1 MFKRSHI
8 SIAAAM
14 AVGSLASVSALAQ
27 DAQRVEITGSSIK
40 RIDAEGSLP
49 VQIITR
55 EDIARTGAI
64 STEAL
69 LAGISA
75 LSSQGATIGATG
87 AGSSTYGL
95 SSVSLRG
102 LESSRTLVLV
112 NGRRLSAFAGGGG
125 STVNVN
131 AIPLAA
137 IDRVEV
143 LKDGASAVY
152 GSDAIAG
159 VVNFILTKS
168 YQGLEATVGSNKPS
182 RSGGGDNTSVSLVGG
197 FGDINTNGFNI
208 TASLSVEKDT
218 ALYGRERDFSN
229 TATRLPY
236 FSGGATGTGN
246 IQGAFNIGA
255 MDPVTHKWVPGVGV
269 LGYAAASDS
278 GSFGN
283 PNALAG
289 TCADITMF
297 KVAAPTSKGAPY
309 CRFDSAGY
317 VGLVP
322 NRELKTLSLNG
333 IAKLGS
339 SAELFGDVLVSQS
352 DVKQTYQ
359 PSPARSSFFDT
370 DSLFD
375 VQNVDRAL
383 LVSPGSAAYTYA
395 TNYLIAE
402 AAALGIKAD
411 KKGVLFAPKLLN
423 VANSGL
429 PYGVTSRVFDFG
441 PRSDSTEAKQTRIVG
456 GVRGTWL
463 GQDYEVAGYH
473 NDSSISGKV
482 LTGYFS
488 QVALAKVI
496 NDPTSGWNPWSLTQ
510 SPALTAKIAATIYA
524 GATLKGTSTID
535 GFDAKMSGDLFKMDG
550 GVAQYAYGLQTR
562 QEHFYTNPSAALLTG
577 DIAGL
582 GGATAVIDRKREVN
596 SLFSELNLP
605 ILKGVE
611 GNLAF
616 RGDNYSDVGGAV
628 TGKAS
633 LRWQPVKE
641 VVLRGSVGTGFR
653 APTLLDLWLPQTLG
667 SSEKFNDRGQT
678 DLQVTALSGGNPD
691 LKPETSRQN
700 SLGIVFTPLDGL
712 TASVDIFQ
720 IKVNGIISTPSAQ
733 EIVSQFRLGSP
744 AYQGLVTLD
753 ANGDVTKIISVQ
765 ANTGKADVQGADV
778 NINYKKA
785 FSFGKVTINLAG
797 TYMSRFDQST
807 PGADVS
813 HKVGTLVD
821 ADGNPVIGAQNGG
834 VILRWKHVLTG
845 TWATGPW
852 ALTVAQNFY
861 QGYEDGH
868 DLNDNRHFIPSQA
881 LYDAQVA
888 FTGIKNLKL
897 AAGAKNI
904 FDKSPPLFIPA
915 SNQFQAGFDIS
926 QYDPRGRVVYLTAN
940 YKFF

>member
-8 SIAAAM
+8 SIAAAV
-14 AVGSLASVSALAQ
+14 AVGSLASASALAQ

-49 VQIITR
+49 VQIMTR
-55 EDIARTGAI
+55 DEISRTGAV

-87 AGSSTYGL
+87 AGTSTYGL

-137 IDRVEV
+137 IDRVEI

-159 VVNFILTKS
+159 VVNFILTKN
-168 YQGLEATVGSNKPS
+168 YQGLEATIGSGKPS

-197 FGDINTNGFNI
+197 FGDIASNGFNI
-208 TASLSVEKDT
+208 TASLSIEKET
-218 ALYGRERDFSN
+218 ALYGRDRDFAS
-229 TATRLPY
+229 TSTRLPY
-236 FSGGATGTGN
+236 FSGSATGLGN
-246 IQGAFNIGA
+246 IQGAFKIGA
-255 MDPVTHKWVPGVGV
+255 ADPVTGKRVPGAGV
-269 LGYAAASDS
+269 LSYAAGGS
-278 GSFGN
+278 GTSFGN
-283 PNALAG
+283 PNAATD
-289 TCADITMF
+289 TCGSINMF
-297 KVAAPTSKGAPY
+297 KVATPTSKGAPY
-309 CRFDSAGY
+309 CQFDSAGN

-322 NRELKTLSLNG
+322 NRELKTLSLN
-333 IAKLGS
+333 AVARLGS
-339 SAELFGDVLVSQS
+339 NAELFGDVLMSQS

-370 DSLFD
+370 DGLFD
-375 VQNVDRAL
+375 TQNVDRAL
-383 LVSPGSAAYTYA
+383 LVSPGSPAYTYA
-395 TNYLIAE
+395 TNYLIAQ
-402 AAALGIKAD
+402 AAALGTKAD
-411 KKGVLFAPKLLN
+411 AKGVLFAPKLLA

-429 PYGVTSRVFDFG
+429 PYGVSSRVFDFG
-441 PRSDSTEAKQTRIVG
+441 PRSDSTEAQQTRIVG
-456 GVRGTWL
+456 GVRGSWL
-463 GQDYEVAGYH
+463 GQDYEIAGYH

-482 LTGYFS
+482 TTGYFS
-488 QVALAKVI
+488 QVAFAKII
-496 NDPTSGWNPWSLTQ
+496 NDPASGWNPWSLTQ
-510 SPALTAKIAATIYA
+510 SPALTAKLATAAFS
-524 GATLKGTSTID
+524 GDTLKGTSTID
-535 GFDAKMSGDLFKMDG
+535 GFDAKISGDLFKMDG
-550 GVAQYAYGLQTR
+550 GVAQYAYGVQTR
-562 QEHFYTNPSAALLTG
+562 QEHFFTNPSAALFTG

-582 GGATAVIDRKREVN
+582 GGATAPIDRKREVN

-605 ILKGVE
+605 VLKGVE

-616 RGDNYSDVGGAV
+616 RGDNYSDVGGSV

-633 LRWQPVKE
+633 LRWQPIKE
-641 VVLRGSVGTGFR
+641 VVVRGSVGTGFR

-667 SSEKFNDRGQT
+667 TSEAFDDHGQT
-678 DLQVTALSGGNPD
+678 GLQVTALSGGNPD

-700 SLGIVFTPLDGL
+700 SLGIVFSPLEGL
-712 TASVDIFQ
+712 TASVDVFQ

-753 ANGDVTKIISVQ
+753 ANGDVSKIVSVQ
-765 ANTGKADVQGADV
+765 ANNGKADVQGADI
-778 NINYKKA
+778 NINYRKT
-785 FSFGKVTINLAG
+785 FGFGKITINLAG
-797 TYMSRFDQST
+797 TYMSQFDQST
-807 PGADVS
+807 PGAATS

-821 ADGNPVIGAQNGG
+821 AEGNPVIGAQSGG

-861 QGYEDGH
+861 TGYEDKQ
-868 DLNDNRHFIPSQA
+868 DLNGNRHFIPGQA

-904 FDKSPPLFIPA
+904 FDKNPPLFIPA

-926 QYDPRGRVVYLTAN
+926 QYDPRARVVYLTAN